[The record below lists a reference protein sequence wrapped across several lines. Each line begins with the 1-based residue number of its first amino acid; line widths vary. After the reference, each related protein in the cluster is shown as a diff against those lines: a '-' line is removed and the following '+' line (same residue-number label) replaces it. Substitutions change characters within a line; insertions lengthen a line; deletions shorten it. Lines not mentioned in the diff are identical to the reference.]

1 MKNMNASLKALGIEQ
16 LSVEERISLVEEIWD
31 SIAEATPLTEAHRVE
46 LDRRLQ
52 DHEANPDDVVP
63 WEVVKASIAA
73 RLKG

>member
-1 MKNMNASLKALGIEQ
+1 MSATLKALGIER

-31 SIAEATPLTEAHRVE
+31 SIAEATPLTGAQRLE

-52 DHEANPDDVVP
+52 DHESNPADVVP
-63 WEVVKASIAA
+63 WEVVKASITA